1 MRTLI
6 DRFRNATVAGFK
18 DRGLFSTIANRASL
32 SRQRKATE
40 LEVGKR
46 VQQPSRSQI
55 TTPTRSIIPNAYD
68 GTSAFRTRSGG
79 PLCKHNSSVAL
90 RVIFRL

>member
-1 MRTLI
+1 MWTLI

-18 DRGLFSTIANRASL
+18 DRGLFSTIANLDSL

-40 LEVGKR
+40 LEVRKR

-55 TTPTRSIIPNAYD
+55 TTPTRSIPNAYD